1 MFRCAIK
8 TGGAAFCNPETGEED
23 ELAEGYEVAR
33 ILEKIAKEIRQ
44 GKQSGVVMDLNGNK
58 VGSWGR

>member
-8 TGGAAFCNPETGEED
+8 TGGAAFCNPYTGEED
-23 ELAEGYEVAR
+23 DVAEAYEIAR
-33 ILEKIAKEIRQ
+33 ILEEIAEAIRQ
-44 GKQSGVVMDLNGNK
+44 GRQTGVVMDLNGNN